1 MRNSSS
7 KLLYWAITCA
17 LAGFIFGFDLVVIS
31 GAEQKIQSLWGLSGL
46 EHGFAMSAALW
57 GTVLGSIFGGGPTDK
72 FGRKRVLLWI
82 GILYFVSAI
91 GSALAPNV
99 TLFAISRFI
108 GGIGI
113 GVSTVAAP
121 LFISEISPAERRGRL
136 TGMFQFN
143 IVFGLLIANISN
155 AIILQMMGSDSETAW
170 RWMLGIEAVPALA
183 YCFMCFTLPE
193 SPRWLINNNQREEGK
208 KILGQINP
216 TFSEAKLEE
225 TVAEIEQAGDLESGR
240 SSVLWRPLKL
250 ALVLAFLIAFF
261 NQLSGINAILGYAPR
276 ILGMTGFDPGESLF
290 NASLITLVNLIFTLI
305 GLALIDKIGRRSLL
319 YIGSFG
325 YIASLAV
332 CAWAFH
338 SYRAPFSD
346 AADAIALKASAP
358 VIAADI
364 SQLPEKYSSQV
375 NSDTLSES
383 MVKEIASNSLKS
395 AKEETGFGSSLVLIC
410 ILAFIAAHAIGQ
422 GAVIWVFISEIFP
435 AIARGFGQSLGCAT
449 HWVFA
454 AILTLIFPLAM
465 EAFSPT
471 QIFGFFAFMM
481 ILQLAW
487 IRLMVPETKG
497 VSLEQMQANLSKE

>member
-1 MRNSSS
+1 
-7 KLLYWAITCA
+7 
-17 LAGFIFGFDLVVIS
+17 
-31 GAEQKIQSLWGLSGL
+31 
-46 EHGFAMSAALW
+46 
-57 GTVLGSIFGGGPTDK
+57 
-72 FGRKRVLLWI
+72 
-82 GILYFVSAI
+82 
-91 GSALAPNV
+91 
-99 TLFAISRFI
+99 
-108 GGIGI
+108 
-113 GVSTVAAP
+113 
-121 LFISEISPAERRGRL
+121 
-136 TGMFQFN
+136 
-143 IVFGLLIANISN
+143 
-155 AIILQMMGSDSETAW
+155 
-170 RWMLGIEAVPALA
+170 
-183 YCFMCFTLPE
+183 
-193 SPRWLINNNQREEGK
+193 
-208 KILGQINP
+208 
-216 TFSEAKLEE
+216 
-225 TVAEIEQAGDLESGR
+225 
-240 SSVLWRPLKL
+240 
-250 ALVLAFLIAFF
+250 
-261 NQLSGINAILGYAPR
+261 LSGINAILGYAPR

-375 NSDTLSES
+375 NSENLSES

-410 ILAFIAAHAIGQ
+410 ILGFIAAHAIGQ

-435 AIARGFGQSLGCAT
+435 AVARGFGQSLGSAT